1 MIPLRVFPMTH
12 AVLVMVP
19 TRLARPVRAFLT
31 SARTLLGLAMIGPAL
46 AACTPDAALTP
57 QAAGVA
63 PSLAG
68 GCGEPAEAAALRA
81 GLLAAVNARRRSE
94 SMVPLQE
101 APALRGAAM
110 VVACDNAARGQMDH
124 VTRQGADL
132 RARLVGQGYAFRTAH
147 EALAFGYRDPDR
159 VAGVWR
165 ASAYHA
171 PTLVNPVTREA
182 GVAVVATASGQLWWA
197 MIAAQPR

>member
-1 MIPLRVFPMTH
+1 MQRSLDAGFPLIRAARQFAGH
-12 AVLVMVP
+12 VLGSPKV
-19 TRLARPVRAFLT
+19 
-31 SARTLLGLAMIGPAL
+31 ARTVLGVVASGLVL
-46 AACTPDAALTP
+46 AACAPDMST
-57 QAAGVA
+57 A
-63 PSLAG
+63 PRPDPATRPIPT
-68 GCGEPAEAAALRA
+68 GCTEPAEAAGLRA
-81 GLLAAVNARRRSE
+81 GLLSSVNARRRAE
-94 SMVPLQE
+94 GLVPLQE
-101 APALRGAAM
+101 APTLRGAAL

-132 RARLVGQGYAFRTAH
+132 RARLKGQGYAFRTAH

-182 GVAVVATASGQLWWA
+182 GIAVVATPSGQLWWA